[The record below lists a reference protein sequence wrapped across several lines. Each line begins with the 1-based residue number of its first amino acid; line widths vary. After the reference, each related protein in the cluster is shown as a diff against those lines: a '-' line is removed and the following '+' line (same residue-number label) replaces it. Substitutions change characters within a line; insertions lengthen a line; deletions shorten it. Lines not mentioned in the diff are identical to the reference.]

1 MNVLITTLLVL
12 FLAAPAV
19 AADGSE
25 EDKQALR
32 AMARI
37 FEQAVGQRDLKK
49 FQDVLAPEFTGTLVT
64 DEVVNRESI
73 AGFWNW
79 VWGLIGPKGHWEV
92 KIEPE
97 DTLFF
102 GDLAIARGLAN
113 DHIVTESGRDYR
125 FKWHWTLV
133 LHKREGQWKAIAGH
147 GSMDP
152 LNNPFLTLEQMW
164 LNLLFGGG
172 GLLVGVVVGVG
183 GTLLLRRRSRP
194 A

>member
-12 FLAAPAV
+12 ILAAPAA

-32 AMARI
+32 AMARL
-37 FEQAVGQRDLKK
+37 FEQAVGQRDLKR
-49 FQDVLAPEFTGTLVT
+49 FQTVLAPEFTGTLVT

-79 VWGLIGPKGHWEV
+79 VWGLVGPKGRWEV
-92 KIEPE
+92 KIDPD

-102 GDLAIARGLAN
+102 GDLAVARGLAN

-133 LHKREGQWKAIAGH
+133 LQKREGQWKAIAGH

-152 LNNPFLTLEQMW
+152 LDNPFIKLEQTW
-164 LNLLFGGG
+164 L
-172 GLLVGVVVGVG
+172 
-183 GTLLLRRRSRP
+183 SCCS
-194 A
+194 ASAASSSA